1 MGVSAFRLLGSL
13 LLYYALMSVGLL
25 VVLWLYPSLQDI
37 LPIGRVQGLLAQA
50 GELKGLPD
58 GVAELTTAAVPQ
70 PERLTFIDSLV
81 WLAVA
86 ILGALLAA
94 LPVSWVFMNIRN
106 PSDYDQSLVDTIVML
121 PLVVTSI
128 VVIVQ
133 HSLALAFSLAGIA
146 GAARYRN
153 TLKSSGDLLF
163 ILLSI
168 SIGLAAGI
176 GAVELAMLSSAAF
189 SLVFVLLWM
198 TRYGE
203 RSEMKRFLVEVDH
216 PGRNGNGKHDHDGPS
231 ADKEDGN
238 AEAPVAPR
246 KEAAALA
253 GSAPEAAPLP

>member
-1 MGVSAFRLLGSL
+1 MSALRLLVSL
-13 LLYYALMSVGLL
+13 VLYYALMAVGLL
-25 VVLWLYPSLQDI
+25 LVLWLYPSLQDS

-50 GELKGLPD
+50 GDLKSLPD
-58 GVAELTTAAVPQ
+58 GIAQLGSVANVGAPKLSF
-70 PERLTFIDSLV
+70 LGSLV

-94 LPVSWVFMNIRN
+94 LPVSWVYMNIRN

-189 SLVFVLLWM
+189 NLAFVLLWLM
-198 TRYGE
+198 SYGE
-203 RSEMKRFLVEVDH
+203 RSEMKRFLVEVEH
-216 PGRNGNGKHDHDGPS
+216 PNGRNGHSASSPATRDTVPNAPTAPTASKSRS
-231 ADKEDGN
+231 ADLDPDDG
-238 AEAPVAPR
+238 
-246 KEAAALA
+246 
-253 GSAPEAAPLP
+253 

>member
-1 MGVSAFRLLGSL
+1 MPAIRLLSTL
-13 LLYYALMSVGLL
+13 VLYYALMAGALL
-25 VVLWLYPSLQDI
+25 VVLWIDPALQES

-50 GELKGLPD
+50 GELAPTVD
-58 GVAELTTAAVPQ
+58 GIAELARAAPAAAGST
-70 PERLTFIDSLV
+70 PSFLGSLV

-86 ILGALLAA
+86 ILGALLAS
-94 LPVSWVFMNIRN
+94 LPVSWVYMNIRD
-106 PSDYDQSLVDTIVML
+106 PHEYDQSLVDTIVML

-189 SLVFVLLWM
+189 NLCFVMLWLL
-198 TRYGE
+198 RYGE
-203 RSEMKRFLVEVDH
+203 RSDMKRYLVEVDH
-216 PGRNGNGKHDHDGPS
+216 PNGKGPRHG
-231 ADKEDGN
+231 KEGTPATVEIEN
-238 AEAPVAPR
+238 ATIIVDDTSTP
-246 KEAAALA
+246 AARGRPDPA
-253 GSAPEAAPLP
+253 GVD